1 MKYLFFILPVLV
13 AVSCVQPESKS
24 NKTNGFG
31 PYEGQSV
38 YLGDQETVD
47 AFKKLDK
54 AWAARD
60 YNAMKEMIADQGMFV
75 FEDGFTAN
83 SAQEFVD
90 KVESEYQE
98 NLESEQGWGWKTNY
112 AFSVYPKGALDSSVT
127 NQQGQWVNAQF
138 TGTDGTYIEWY
149 QMVNGKLTMWY
160 QTKGDFVLPE

>member
-13 AVSCVQPESKS
+13 AASCVQPESKS
-24 NKTNGFG
+24 DKTNGFG

-98 NLESEQGWGWKTNY
+98 NLESEQVWGWKTNY

-127 NQQGQWVNAQF
+127 N
-138 TGTDGTYIEWY
+138 
-149 QMVNGKLTMWY
+149 
-160 QTKGDFVLPE
+160 

>member
-13 AVSCVQPESKS
+13 AASCVQSENKS
-24 NKTNGFG
+24 AQTNGFG

-98 NLESEQGWGWKTNY
+98 TLDNEQEWGWKNNY
-112 AFSVYPKGALDSSVT
+112 AFSVYPKGA
-127 NQQGQWVNAQF
+127 
-138 TGTDGTYIEWY
+138 
-149 QMVNGKLTMWY
+149 
-160 QTKGDFVLPE
+160 